1 MFPQVTDAYL
11 DALNDFDGPF
21 IEEEDDEILPTKKKG
36 RSHAAVIKARQQRL
50 YKRQLEGLTVRQL
63 VLDHASKEGVCDK
76 TAWTDW
82 KAVNAWN
89 EEDWQKDRDNML
101 SRLQS
106 MRVQLFNKAVRKG
119 QLQTAAQILDSLGK
133 VIGESVETVNINA
146 PELKIQVENKEG
158 K

>member
-1 MFPQVTDAYL
+1 MTDAYL
-11 DALNDFDGPF
+11 DAVDDFNDFIG
-21 IEEEDDEILPTKKKG
+21 EEVEEVLPEKRTKG
-36 RSHAAVIKARQQRL
+36 RTHAAVIKARQQRL

-63 VLDHASKEGVCDK
+63 VLDHASKESICDK
-76 TAWTDW
+76 TAWNDW

-146 PELKIQVENKEG
+146 PELAIRVESKIQE
-158 K
+158 

>member
-1 MFPQVTDAYL
+1 MTDAYL
-11 DALNDFDGPF
+11 DAVDDFNDFIG
-21 IEEEDDEILPTKKKG
+21 EEVEEVLPAKRAKG

-76 TAWTDW
+76 TAWNDW
-82 KAVNAWN
+82 KTVNTWN

-146 PELKIQVENKEG
+146 PELAIRVENKIEG
-158 K
+158 